1 MGNKPEYILDIEK
14 TEGIL
19 SVVEFSHFDETK
31 YEQALKKMPIVY
43 DNSMYDENTKKM
55 IRIERIFKT
64 AQSFYIYINGANN
77 FYIYYKPTMLEELK
91 FFINQLNKEKK

>member
-19 SVVEFSHFDETK
+19 SVVEFSRFDETK
-31 YEQALKKMPIVY
+31 YEQTLKKMPIVY
-43 DNSMYDENTKKM
+43 GNSMYDVNTKNLMWVEK
-55 IRIERIFKT
+55 IFKT
-64 AQSFYIYINGANN
+64 AQSFYIYINGVNN
-77 FYIYYKPTMLEELK
+77 FYIYYKPTMLDELK

>member
-1 MGNKPEYILDIEK
+1 MGNKPDYILDIEK

-19 SVVEFSHFDETK
+19 SVVEFSPFDETK
-31 YEQALKKMPIVY
+31 YEQTLKKMTIVY
-43 DNSMYDENTKKM
+43 GNSMYDGNAKKL
-55 IRIERIFKT
+55 IWVERIFET
-64 AQSFYIYINGANN
+64 AQSFYIYINDAKN

>member
-31 YEQALKKMPIVY
+31 YEQTLKKMPIVY
-43 DNSMYDENTKKM
+43 GNSIYDVNTKKLM
-55 IRIERIFKT
+55 WDEKIFK
-64 AQSFYIYINGANN
+64 
-77 FYIYYKPTMLEELK
+77 LCC
-91 FFINQLNKEKK
+91 LNKRFKNEPSNPSTPAPLTTEKGLHYLYCVQYY

>member
-31 YEQALKKMPIVY
+31 YEQTLKKMPIVY
-43 DNSMYDENTKKM
+43 GNSIYDVNTKKLM
-55 IRIERIFKT
+55 WDEKIFKT
-64 AQSFYIYINGANN
+64 AQSFYIYINGTNN
-77 FYIYYKPTMLEELK
+77 FYIYYKPTMLDELK